1 MKKTITQF
9 ALVLTLLI
17 SLKHGRAQNIETFE
31 SYTLSPNSYYQ
42 DNNGTDWN
50 AMGGFLTF
58 EYNWNTAWGGYWQD
72 GAAYTNIQDTTDGTY
87 TNLYGASSYSAHSGS
102 NYVTLQSGAK
112 LKVFNN
118 SISMLNGFY
127 VTNTTY
133 AWKSMRDGDS
143 FSRKFGDTTGTFS
156 AGIYAQ
162 GEYPDWFKLVIKG
175 YRFGVLLTDSVEFY
189 LADYRP
195 AGTAND
201 YIVRNWQYVDCSSM
215 PVCDSLYFELKS
227 SDTGSFGMNT
237 PGFFSMDDLSAQYVS
252 GIKENEL
259 VSSAKVFPNPVNSSF
274 ALTLN
279 SKNEENI
286 YTKIYDVNGN
296 SITENTQHLSSGPN
310 TINFNVEDLSAG
322 VYFIELSNNNES
334 KKIKFV
340 KL

>member
-1 MKKTITQF
+1 MKKTITQL
-9 ALVLTLLI
+9 ALLLTSLI
-17 SLKHGRAQNIETFE
+17 GLNQSQAQIIETFE

-50 AMGGFLTF
+50 ALGGLLTF

-87 TNLYGASSYSAHSGS
+87 TNLYGASSYTAHSGN

-118 SISMLNGFY
+118 TISMINGFY
-127 VTNTTY
+127 ITNTTY
-133 AWKSMRDGDS
+133 AWKSIKNGDS

-156 AGIYAQ
+156 AGMYAQ
-162 GEYPDWFKLVIKG
+162 GEYPDWFKVVIRG
-175 YRFGVLLTDSVEFY
+175 YKFGVLLSDSVEFY

-195 AGTAND
+195 TGTAND

-215 PVCDSLYFELKS
+215 PACDSLYFELKS
-227 SDTGSFGMNT
+227 SDNGSFGMNT
-237 PGFFSMDDLSAQYVS
+237 PGFFAMDDLSVQYVT
-252 GIKENEL
+252 GIKNSEIL
-259 VSSAKVFPNPVNSSF
+259 SSAFISPNPVNSNF
-274 ALTLN
+274 NLTLN
-279 SKNEENI
+279 SKQEDVIN
-286 YTKIYDVNGN
+286 TKIYDINGN
-296 SITENTQHLSSGPN
+296 IVKDNTHQLSLGKNTIHFNTENLSS
-310 TINFNVEDLSAG
+310 G
-322 VYFIELSNNNES
+322 VYFIELTDHTVS